1 MIYNKASSE
10 SHTLKDTSNDE
21 IRLCAQNIDTIIGTI
36 VNTVASACVIV
47 TQDLALTWY
56 AFLND

>member
-1 MIYNKASSE
+1 MVYNKASCE
-10 SHTLKDTSNDE
+10 SQTLKDTSNDE

-47 TQDLALTWY
+47 T
-56 AFLND
+56 